1 MKDKYDQ
8 IFDEIHADI
17 EKKENEAKK
26 LADSS
31 SKLIREYFSK
41 RDITLDQIFVDL
53 NQDLIKIKKK
63 INQISNLIVIELN
76 DDKLK
81 TEFGMT
87 LIEIRSTIKDNNF
100 SVPVKKGN
108 LDYTLSIEFDKPHDQ
123 IDIDYSKKEFDI
135 VLEKNFKEIMRKK
148 YKGKESLEIFFK
160 EICCT
165 FLTKRIEFLTIGKI

>member
-41 RDITLDQIFVDL
+41 RDIILDQIFVDL

-63 INQISNLIVIELN
+63 IN
-76 DDKLK
+76 
-81 TEFGMT
+81 
-87 LIEIRSTIKDNNF
+87 
-100 SVPVKKGN
+100 
-108 LDYTLSIEFDKPHDQ
+108 
-123 IDIDYSKKEFDI
+123 
-135 VLEKNFKEIMRKK
+135 
-148 YKGKESLEIFFK
+148 
-160 EICCT
+160 
-165 FLTKRIEFLTIGKI
+165 

>member
-26 LADSS
+26 LDDIS

-63 INQISNLIVIELN
+63 NKSNF
-76 DDKLK
+76 
-81 TEFGMT
+81 EFNCD
-87 LIEIRSTIKDNNF
+87 RIK
-100 SVPVKKGN
+100 
-108 LDYTLSIEFDKPHDQ
+108 
-123 IDIDYSKKEFDI
+123 
-135 VLEKNFKEIMRKK
+135 
-148 YKGKESLEIFFK
+148 
-160 EICCT
+160 
-165 FLTKRIEFLTIGKI
+165 

>member
-26 LADSS
+26 LDDIS

-63 INQISNLIVIELN
+63 
-76 DDKLK
+76 
-81 TEFGMT
+81 
-87 LIEIRSTIKDNNF
+87 
-100 SVPVKKGN
+100 
-108 LDYTLSIEFDKPHDQ
+108 
-123 IDIDYSKKEFDI
+123 
-135 VLEKNFKEIMRKK
+135 
-148 YKGKESLEIFFK
+148 
-160 EICCT
+160 
-165 FLTKRIEFLTIGKI
+165 